1 MPNQAYA
8 RFTRMFPLKSFYSFR
23 FIICFECSVWGRGHI
38 CSPACTYPVVSAPL
52 LYSEFLLS
60 FNSLAKR
67 DSFMFWFCPHCHH
80 VSVLVEVPHWLSYC
94 SFVLNFDVG
103 KLSSPILWHFQG
115 FPGHSKP
122 FTFLLLL
129 MQHNSNKFNLQHWVW
144 RDVSAEGCT
153 PFWQRTCVSSQHP
166 H

>member
-1 MPNQAYA
+1 MLDLHECFLW
-8 RFTRMFPLKSFYSFR
+8 RV
-23 FIICFECSVWGRGHI
+23 FIVLG
-38 CSPACTYPVVSAPL
+38 
-52 LYSEFLLS
+52 LLS
-60 FNSLAKR
+60 VLSVLCEVGATSVLLLVHTQLSQLHFCILSSCWASLAKR

-153 PFWQRTCVSSQHP
+153 PFLQRTCVSSQHP